1 MPSIPRTAFARGT
14 RAACAC
20 VAKLPNC
27 SWLAPHLNA
36 FRLRFVFSKDVP
48 GCAHLAHLAV
58 IARGVFDIQLR
69 CVHGLAALKAGFHF
83 RIENPGHQQRAF
95 DWIWRAPFSEVG
107 LYRMRQCF
115 EEISVVPWTNIETRR
130 ARLLFAVELTG

>member
-14 RAACAC
+14 RAAYAC
-20 VAKLPNC
+20 VAKLPYC

-58 IARGVFDIQLR
+58 IARDVFDVQLR
-69 CVHGLAALKAGFHF
+69 GIHGFAALEARFHF
-83 RIENPGHQQRAF
+83 SIENAGHQQRAF
-95 DWIWRAPFSEVG
+95 DWIWRAAFSEMC
-107 LYRMRQCF
+107 L
-115 EEISVVPWTNIETRR
+115 N
-130 ARLLFAVELTG
+130 

>member
-69 CVHGLAALKAGFHF
+69 CVHGLAALKAGFISAS
-83 RIENPGHQQRAF
+83 RIP
-95 DWIWRAPFSEVG
+95 V
-107 LYRMRQCF
+107 
-115 EEISVVPWTNIETRR
+115 TNNVRSIGYGARR
-130 ARLLFAVELTG
+130 SR